1 MPIVSVIIPTY
12 KGSSA
17 LNRAIDSVLCQSY
30 KEIEIIVVD
39 DNDPTSDERKN
50 TEALMSRYIGDKRIR
65 YIKHQRNSNGA
76 VARNTGIT
84 AATGKYIAF
93 LDDDDYYLPNRIEK
107 SVRYLEKNR
116 DAVGVYAGVDIIDK
130 EGTINLKVRPQCDLK
145 ISDLLRKEM
154 VIGTG
159 SNIFVKSDVVK
170 GIHGFDESFVRRQDI
185 EFMIRVCHEGRVGY
199 IPDKLIVKSENGT
212 LNHPKYDKMKSVIDQ
227 FGQKFEN
234 DIDAMKK
241 KKPKYFF
248 S

>member
-107 SVRYLEKNR
+107 SVRYLETNR
-116 DAVGVYAGVDIIDK
+116 DAVGV
-130 EGTINLKVRPQCDLK
+130 
-145 ISDLLRKEM
+145 
-154 VIGTG
+154 
-159 SNIFVKSDVVK
+159 
-170 GIHGFDESFVRRQDI
+170 
-185 EFMIRVCHEGRVGY
+185 
-199 IPDKLIVKSENGT
+199 
-212 LNHPKYDKMKSVIDQ
+212 
-227 FGQKFEN
+227 
-234 DIDAMKK
+234 
-241 KKPKYFF
+241 
-248 S
+248 